1 MDKKYNAKKDFLVV
15 ILILLAVAAIAV
27 VAIFC
32 PRDELWGYIFALVLL
47 SAVLVL
53 FLISLCRTYYVFKED
68 YLLVVSG
75 VFRKKIYYRT
85 IERVEPN
92 ISIWSSFCLSVDRI
106 KIWTGKGFWQR
117 EYIAPVDK
125 QDVITELKM
134 RASEARKIL
143 EYRK

>member
-15 ILILLAVAAIAV
+15 ILMLLLAAVIAV

-32 PRDELWGYIFALVLL
+32 PRDELWGYIFALALL
-47 SAVLVL
+47 STVLVL
-53 FLISLCRTYYVFKED
+53 FLISLCRSYYVFKED
-68 YLLVVSG
+68 YLLIVSG
-75 VFRKKIYYRT
+75 IFKKKIYYRS

-92 ISIWSSFCLSVDRI
+92 ISIWSSFCLSFDRI

-125 QDVITELKM
+125 QEVIAELKA
-134 RASEARKIL
+134 RASEARKIM

>member
-15 ILILLAVAAIAV
+15 ILILLSVAAIAV

-75 VFRKKIYYRT
+75 VFRK
-85 IERVEPN
+85 
-92 ISIWSSFCLSVDRI
+92 
-106 KIWTGKGFWQR
+106 
-117 EYIAPVDK
+117 
-125 QDVITELKM
+125 
-134 RASEARKIL
+134 
-143 EYRK
+143 